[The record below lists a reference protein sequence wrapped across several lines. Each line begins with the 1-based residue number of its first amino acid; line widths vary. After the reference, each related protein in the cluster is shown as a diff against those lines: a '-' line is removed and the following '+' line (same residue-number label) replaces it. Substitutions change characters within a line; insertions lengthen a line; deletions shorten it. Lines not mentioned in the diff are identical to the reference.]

1 MFETLGGFAA
11 VYFTLAAILFVL
23 ILFEKPLIALEDKW
37 RAKRK
42 QGVKKPKTNGQ

>member
-1 MFETLGGFAA
+1 MFDTLGSFAA

-37 RAKRK
+37 RAKRR
-42 QGVKKPKTNGQ
+42 QGVKNAKNNG